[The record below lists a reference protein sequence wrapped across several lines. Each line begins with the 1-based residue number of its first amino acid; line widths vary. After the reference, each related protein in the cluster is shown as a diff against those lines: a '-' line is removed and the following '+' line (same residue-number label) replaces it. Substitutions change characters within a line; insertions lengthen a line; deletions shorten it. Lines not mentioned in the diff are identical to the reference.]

1 MQMKLIVTALA
12 LNLIS
17 IGVSADS
24 LKSKAGP
31 LIDAVQ
37 EKETA
42 MAIINVLLA
51 WFVPKMSEQ
60 NITSDL

>member
-1 MQMKLIVTALA
+1 MHTKFVVAAL
-12 LNLIS
+12 LTNLIS